1 MAVTYFVDLEIA
13 KQHLAVVSNE
23 WDNLIQL
30 YMAAIKNSV
39 EYYNHRKFYNT
50 DEELADLSEK
60 DQENAMKWAD
70 VPELQTAC
78 LLLLGHLFMNRET
91 GKIGDVALACNSL
104 DFFMQPVTIPVI

>member
-1 MAVTYFVDLEIA
+1 MFVSLELA
-13 KQHLAVVSNE
+13 KQHLAVVSDE

-30 YMAAIKNSV
+30 YAAGIKNSV
-39 EYYNHRKFYNT
+39 EYYTHRKFYNT
-50 DEELADLSEK
+50 DEEFAALSDKEK
-60 DQENAMKWAD
+60 ETALKWAD

-91 GKIGDVALACNSL
+91 SKIGDVALACNSL

>member
-1 MAVTYFVDLEIA
+1 MFVSLELA

-30 YMAAIKNSV
+30 YAAGIVNSV
-39 EYYNHRKFYNT
+39 QYYTHRKFYNT
-50 DEELADLSEK
+50 DEELAALSDK
-60 DQENAMKWAD
+60 DQETAIKWSDA
-70 VPELQTAC
+70 PELQTAC

-91 GKIGDVALACNSL
+91 SKIGDVALACNSL

>member
-1 MAVTYFVDLEIA
+1 MFVSLELA
-13 KQHLAVVSNE
+13 KQHLSVVSDE

-30 YMAAIKNSV
+30 YAAGIKNSV
-39 EYYNHRKFYNT
+39 EYYTHRKFYNT
-50 DEELADLSEK
+50 DEELAALSEK
-60 DQENAMKWAD
+60 EQETALKWAD

-91 GKIGDVALACNSL
+91 SKIGDVALACNSL